1 MLQGQKSG
9 GTALDEVSS
18 ASKIE
23 GHDNLPQWFVEAQ
36 NEARREFA
44 DEPYPTRKDELWRF
58 SSVKNL
64 DGVAAFSRP
73 ANPGADSLLSF
84 EALAKGDAKTAL
96 ERGFPEPAGRMVFVN
111 DQLVSCELLDD
122 SLTDRGVLFLPLAQ
136 ALELRPDLLQEHFM
150 AQPARLGSKKFAA
163 LHKASVRAGTVL
175 YLPPSLAVD
184 APFEVFHIVTG
195 ENLALFPHTL
205 IIADKES
212 EVTFLDHFVSLDSS
226 HAERSGQAGPNG
238 ERQTGRGFACGVND
252 LVLRPGSKLNYIS
265 VQNWSRQFVSVQ
277 VNSTV
282 ADEQSSAVNLSLNF
296 GGRYSRLESISRLA
310 GAGSRSDMLAV
321 SIAGADQEFDQR
333 TLQDHL
339 QPNTTSDLLYKNA
352 LSNNARTVFSGLIKV
367 ERGAHRTDAYQ
378 KVRNLLLS
386 DEAEANS
393 MPGLEILA
401 DDVRCT
407 HGATSGQVEPEEL
420 FYLQSRGIPELK
432 AKGLVVNGFLNEVVD
447 RLPDEEIKTYLH
459 EQIAHRLRD

>member
-9 GTALDEVSS
+9 GTTLDELSS

-23 GHDNLPQWFVEAQ
+23 SNNGLPEWFVDAQAEAS
-36 NEARREFA
+36 REFA
-44 DEPYPTRKDELWRF
+44 AEPYPSRKDEHWRF

-64 DGVAAFSRP
+64 DGATSLAKPAADLGPRP
-73 ANPGADSLLSF
+73 AF
-84 EALAKGDAKTAL
+84 EPTLDRA
-96 ERGFPEPAGRMVFVN
+96 FPEPAGRIIFVN

-122 SLTDRGVLFLPLAQ
+122 SLNERGVVFLPLEQ
-136 ALELRPDLLQEHFM
+136 ALKVRPDLLEAHFM

-163 LHKASVRAGTVL
+163 LHKASVKAGTVL
-175 YLPPSLAVD
+175 YLPPSLVVD
-184 APFEVFHIVTG
+184 APFEVFHVVTG
-195 ENLALFPHTL
+195 ENLAVFPHTL

-212 EVTFLDHFVSLDSS
+212 QVTFLDHFVSTD
-226 HAERSGQAGPNG
+226 GQAK
-238 ERQTGRGFACGVND
+238 GFACGVND
-252 LVLRPGSKLNYIS
+252 LVLRPGSRLSYIS
-265 VQNWSRQFVSVQ
+265 VQDWSRQFVSVQ

-282 ADEQSSAVNLSLNF
+282 AEEQSSAVNLSLNF

-310 GAGSRSDMLAV
+310 GAGARSDMLAV

-352 LSNNARTVFSGLIKV
+352 LSDNARTVFSGLIKV

-386 DEAEANS
+386 EEAEANS

-420 FYLQSRGIPELK
+420 FYLLSRGIPQLK
-432 AKGLVVNGFLNEVVD
+432 AKGLIVNGFLNEVVD
-447 RLPDEEIKTYLH
+447 RLSSEDIKTYLRG
-459 EQIAHRLRD
+459 QITDRLKG

>member
-9 GTALDEVSS
+9 GTTLDELSS

-23 GHDNLPQWFVEAQ
+23 SNNGLPEWFVDAQAEAI
-36 NEARREFA
+36 REFA
-44 DEPYPTRKDELWRF
+44 AEPYPSRKDEHWRF

-64 DGVAAFSRP
+64 DGAIS
-73 ANPGADSLLSF
+73 
-84 EALAKGDAKTAL
+84 LAKPAADVGARLAFKPTLDRA
-96 ERGFPEPAGRMVFVN
+96 FPEPAGRIIFVN

-122 SLTDRGVLFLPLAQ
+122 SLNERGVVFLPLEQ
-136 ALELRPDLLQEHFM
+136 ALKVRPDLLEAHFM

-163 LHKASVRAGTVL
+163 LHKASVKAGTVL
-175 YLPPSLAVD
+175 YLPPSLVVD
-184 APFEVFHIVTG
+184 APFEVFHVVTG
-195 ENLALFPHTL
+195 DNLAVFPHTL

-212 EVTFLDHFVSLDSS
+212 QVTFLDHFVSTD
-226 HAERSGQAGPNG
+226 GQAK
-238 ERQTGRGFACGVND
+238 GFACGVND
-252 LVLRPGSKLNYIS
+252 LVLRPGSRLSYIS
-265 VQNWSRQFVSVQ
+265 VQDWSRQFVSVQ

-282 ADEQSSAVNLSLNF
+282 AEEQSSAVNLSLNF

-310 GAGSRSDMLAV
+310 GAGARSDMLAV

-352 LSNNARTVFSGLIKV
+352 LSDNARTVFSGLIKV

-386 DEAEANS
+386 EEAEANS

-420 FYLQSRGIPELK
+420 FYLLSRGIPQLK
-432 AKGLVVNGFLNEVVD
+432 AKGLIVNGFLNEVVD
-447 RLPDEEIKTYLH
+447 RLSSEPIKTYLRG
-459 EQIAHRLRD
+459 QIANRLKG

>member
-9 GTALDEVSS
+9 GTTLDELSS
-18 ASKIE
+18 ASRIE
-23 GHDNLPQWFVEAQ
+23 SNNGLPEWFVDAQAEAS
-36 NEARREFA
+36 REFA
-44 DEPYPTRKDELWRF
+44 AEPYPSRKDEHWRF

-64 DGVAAFSRP
+64 DGATSLAKPAADLGARP
-73 ANPGADSLLSF
+73 AF
-84 EALAKGDAKTAL
+84 EPTLDRA
-96 ERGFPEPAGRMVFVN
+96 FPEPAGRIIFVN

-122 SLTDRGVLFLPLAQ
+122 SLNERGVVFLPLEQ
-136 ALELRPDLLQEHFM
+136 ALKVRPDLLEAHFM

-163 LHKASVRAGTVL
+163 LHKASVKAGTVL
-175 YLPPSLAVD
+175 YLPPSLVVD
-184 APFEVFHIVTG
+184 APFEVFHVVTG
-195 ENLALFPHTL
+195 ENLAVFPHTL

-212 EVTFLDHFVSLDSS
+212 QVTFLDHFVSTD
-226 HAERSGQAGPNG
+226 GQAK
-238 ERQTGRGFACGVND
+238 GFACGVND
-252 LVLRPGSKLNYIS
+252 LVLRPGSRLSYIS
-265 VQNWSRQFVSVQ
+265 VQDWSRQFVSVQ

-282 ADEQSSAVNLSLNF
+282 AEEQASAVNLSLNF
-296 GGRYSRLESISRLA
+296 GGRYSRLESVSRLA
-310 GAGSRSDMLAV
+310 GAGARSDMLAV

-352 LSNNARTVFSGLIKV
+352 LSDNARTVFSGLIKV

-407 HGATSGQVEPEEL
+407 HGATSGQVQPEEL
-420 FYLQSRGIPELK
+420 FYLKSRGIDDLK
-432 AKGLVVNGFLNEVVD
+432 AKGLIVNGFLNEVVD
-447 RLPDEEIKTYLH
+447 RLSGENLKAYLRS
-459 EQIAHRLRD
+459 QIGHRLNG

>member
-9 GTALDEVSS
+9 GTTLDELSS
-18 ASKIE
+18 TSKIKSNN
-23 GHDNLPQWFVEAQ
+23 GLPEWFVDAQAEAS
-36 NEARREFA
+36 REFA
-44 DEPYPTRKDELWRF
+44 AEPYPSRKDEHWRF

-64 DGVAAFSRP
+64 DGATSLAKPAADLGARP
-73 ANPGADSLLSF
+73 AF
-84 EALAKGDAKTAL
+84 EPTLDRA
-96 ERGFPEPAGRMVFVN
+96 FPEPAGRIIFVN

-122 SLTDRGVLFLPLAQ
+122 SLNERGVVFLPLEQ
-136 ALELRPDLLQEHFM
+136 ALKVRPDLLEAHFM

-163 LHKASVRAGTVL
+163 LHKASVKAGTVL
-175 YLPPSLAVD
+175 YLPPSLVVD
-184 APFEVFHIVTG
+184 APFEVFHVVTG
-195 ENLALFPHTL
+195 ENLAVFPHTL

-212 EVTFLDHFVSLDSS
+212 QVTFLDHFVSTD
-226 HAERSGQAGPNG
+226 GQAK
-238 ERQTGRGFACGVND
+238 GFACGVND
-252 LVLRPGSKLNYIS
+252 LVLRPGSRLSYIS
-265 VQNWSRQFVSVQ
+265 VQDWSRQFVSVQ

-282 ADEQSSAVNLSLNF
+282 AEEQSSAVNLSLNF

-310 GAGSRSDMLAV
+310 GAGARSDMLAV

-352 LSNNARTVFSGLIKV
+352 LSDNARTVFSGLIKV

-386 DEAEANS
+386 EEAEANS

-420 FYLQSRGIPELK
+420 FYLLSRGIPQLK
-432 AKGLVVNGFLNEVVD
+432 AKGLIVNGFLNEVVD
-447 RLPDEEIKTYLH
+447 RLSSEDIKTYLRG
-459 EQIAHRLRD
+459 QITDRLKG